1 MNIVMYSLLI
11 SLAIV
16 YVLWIIKV
24 TIYNFIRLNVREK
37 IENVESSPELF
48 FNLINAMFVFI
59 ITIVYSI
66 IFIPITAM
74 IYTIDLIKNRNI
86 KNKD

>member
-16 YVLWIIKV
+16 YVLWIIKM

-66 IFIPITAM
+66 IFIPITLI
-74 IYTIDLIKNRNI
+74 IYTIDFIKSRNI
-86 KNKD
+86 KNED

>member
-16 YVLWIIKV
+16 YVLWIIKM

-86 KNKD
+86 KNED

>member
-86 KNKD
+86 KNED